1 MKERVK
7 QIVFTQINKAELI
20 DHGVVDFSEIG
31 DHDVVMKNV
40 FTTISCGTEKANIT
54 GDLNVSGDIQTT
66 PIFPRAS
73 GYNNAGII
81 VKVGK
86 AVQSVKVGDRV
97 VAYWGLHQNYRVT
110 QENMVVKIPD
120 GVSLQ
125 DGALSFISTFPLA
138 AIRKTNLEIGEPA
151 IVVGLGILGQI
162 GVRLLRAGG
171 AAPVVAIDPIKE
183 RREEALL
190 GGADYAFDPTEEGF
204 AEKVKEVT
212 GGGANVAI
220 EVTGLGAGLNT
231 ALDCMAKFGRVAL
244 LGCTRNSDFS
254 IDYYRKVHMPGITLV
269 GAHTNAR
276 NHDATFHGNY
286 THADDIRATLK
297 LLSLGRITFDGLI
310 KEVHA
315 PEECPEV
322 YQRLIRDRNFPI
334 GVQFKW
340 TEE

>member
-1 MKERVK
+1 MKVNVK
-7 QIVFTQINKAELI
+7 QIVFTKINTAELI
-20 DHGVVDFSEIG
+20 DHGVVDFSDLG
-31 DHDVVMKNV
+31 DHDVVIRNV
-40 FTTISCGTEKANIT
+40 YTTISCGTERANIT
-54 GDLNVSGDIQTT
+54 GDLNVSDVIQTT
-66 PIFPRAS
+66 PQFPRAS
-73 GYNNAGII
+73 GYNNAGVV

-86 AVQSVKVGDRV
+86 EVKSVKVGDRV
-97 VAYWGLHQNYRVT
+97 VAYWGQHRNYRVT
-110 QENMVVKIPD
+110 QENMVVKMPD
-120 GVSLQ
+120 NVSMQ

-162 GVRLLRAGG
+162 AIRLLKAGG
-171 AAPVVAIDPIKE
+171 AAPVVAIDPIQE

-212 GGGANVAI
+212 SGGANVAI

-244 LGCTRNSDFS
+244 LGCTRNKDFT
-254 IDYYRKVHMPGITLV
+254 IDYYRKVHIPGITLV

-297 LLSLGRITFDGLI
+297 LLSLGRMNFNGLI
-310 KEVHA
+310 KEVHT

-322 YQRLIRDRNFPI
+322 YTRLVEDKNFPI

-340 TEE
+340 SEE

>member
-7 QIVFTQINKAELI
+7 QIVFTGINTAELI
-20 DHGVVDFSEIG
+20 DHGIVVFSEIG
-31 DHDVVMKNV
+31 PNEVLIRNV
-40 FTTISCGTEKANIT
+40 YTTVSCGTERANVI
-54 GDLNVSGDIQTT
+54 GDLNVSLVIETT
-66 PIFPRAS
+66 PQFPRTS
-73 GYNNAGII
+73 GYSNAGII
-81 VKVGK
+81 VKTGK
-86 AVQSVKVGDRV
+86 NVKSVKVGDRIV
-97 VAYWGLHQNYRVT
+97 TCWGKHQNFRVDH
-110 QENMVVKIPD
+110 ESMVVKMPD
-120 GVSLQ
+120 NVSMQ

-138 AIRKTNLEIGEPA
+138 AIRKTKLEIGEPA
-151 IVVGLGILGQI
+151 VVVGLGILGQI

-171 AAPVVAIDPIKE
+171 ATPIVAVDPVKE
-183 RREEALL
+183 RREEALK

-244 LGCTRNSDFS
+244 LGCTRSSDFL
-254 IDYYRKVHMPGITLV
+254 IDYYRKVHIPGITLV

-276 NHDATFHGNY
+276 IHNATFHGNY
-286 THADDIRATLK
+286 THGDDVKATLK
-297 LLSLGRITFDGLI
+297 LLSSGRMNFDGLV
-310 KEVHA
+310 KEVHT

-322 YQRLIRDRNFPI
+322 YTRLVFDKNFPI

-340 TEE
+340 SEE

>member
-7 QIVFTQINKAELI
+7 QIVFTEINKAELV
-20 DHGVVDFSEIG
+20 DHGIVDFSEIG
-31 DHDVVMKNV
+31 DHDVVVRNV
-40 FTTISCGTEKANIT
+40 YTTISAGTEKANIT
-54 GDLNVSGDIQTT
+54 GDLNVSNVIQTT
-66 PIFPRAS
+66 PIFPRAT
-73 GYNNAGII
+73 GYNNTGII
-81 VKVGK
+81 MKVGK

-110 QENMVVKIPD
+110 QENMVVKMPD
-120 GVSLQ
+120 NVSMQ
-125 DGALSFISTFPLA
+125 DGALAFISTFPLA

-162 GVRLLRAGG
+162 AVRLLKAGG
-171 AAPVVAIDPIKE
+171 AAPVVAIDPIAN

-190 GGADYAFDPTEEGF
+190 GGADFAFDPTEEGF
-204 AEKVKEVT
+204 ADKVKEVT

-231 ALDCMAKFGRVAL
+231 TLDCMAKFGRVAL

-254 IDYYRKVHMPGITLV
+254 IDYYRKVHIPGITLV

-297 LLSLGRITFDGLI
+297 LLSLGRMTFDG
-310 KEVHA
+310 
-315 PEECPEV
+315 
-322 YQRLIRDRNFPI
+322 RDT
-334 GVQFKW
+334 G
-340 TEE
+340 

>member
-7 QIVFTQINKAELI
+7 QIVFTGINKAELI
-20 DHGVVDFSEIG
+20 DHGIVDFSEIG
-31 DHDVVMKNV
+31 DNQVVIRNV
-40 FTTISCGTEKANIT
+40 YTTLSCGTEKANII
-54 GDLNVSGDIQTT
+54 GDLNVGVNIETT
-66 PIFPRAS
+66 PQFPRTS
-73 GYNNAGII
+73 GYSNAGVI

-86 AVQSVKVGDRV
+86 KVTSLKVGDRV
-97 VAYWGLHQNYRVT
+97 VSCWGKHQNFRVEN
-110 QENMVVKIPD
+110 ENMLVKMPD
-120 GVSLQ
+120 NVSMQ
-125 DGALSFISTFPLA
+125 DGALAFISTFPLA

-151 IVVGLGILGQI
+151 IVVGLGILGQVAI
-162 GVRLLRAGG
+162 RLLRAGG
-171 AAPVVAIDPIKE
+171 AAPIVAIDPIKD
-183 RREEALL
+183 RREEALK

-244 LGCTRNSDFS
+244 LGCTRNSDFT
-254 IDYYRKVHMPGITLV
+254 IDYYRKVHIPGITLV

-286 THADDIRATLK
+286 THADDIKATLK
-297 LLSLGRITFDGLI
+297 LLSGGRMNFDGI
-310 KEVHA
+310 VKEVHA

-322 YQRLIRDRNFPI
+322 YTRLVFDKNFPV

-340 TEE
+340 SEE